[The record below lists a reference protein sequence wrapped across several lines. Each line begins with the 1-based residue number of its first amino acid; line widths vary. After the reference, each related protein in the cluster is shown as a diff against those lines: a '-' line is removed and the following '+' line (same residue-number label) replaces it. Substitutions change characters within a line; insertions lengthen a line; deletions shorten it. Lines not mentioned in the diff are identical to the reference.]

1 MYTIIKENW
10 IRNYLWWFRVPGPG
24 TKPLVKV
31 AYLILGFCLLGSVGN
46 VLQAQCVLACND
58 PDPANP
64 LQIALD
70 ENCEARIIPDV
81 IIESPQSCPGP
92 KQIVVRTQGGQLIVE
107 GMDEVVFDFS
117 DYINEVLSVTVIDE
131 ATGIFCTGFA
141 EIVDNLPPQFA
152 CVQEDLVISCTQDT
166 SVLVVGAPSVSDNC
180 SPDINLTYTDQ
191 VDEADCNSTGTLVI
205 TRRWRAEDGSGNVSF
220 CTQSIV
226 LRRPDLD
233 DIVFPPG
240 LVLSCDQTDASP
252 DVAGYPT
259 IQGLP
264 IDNNSF
270 CDLTLSVW
278 DDTTFT
284 CNGTGITIV
293 RTWRV
298 IENCSGDARTD
309 EQIIQIKDGTPPI
322 ITCPGT
328 IVVNTNSGE
337 NYGTVQLP
345 EPTITDNCDADPT
358 FIVSTSYG
366 GVGLGPHFF
375 VPAGT
380 HNVQYTAI
388 DACGNS
394 ASCTVELIVEDTE
407 VPTAVCDDQANISL
421 PDGGVAIIAAKTFDN
436 GSTDNVESNLF
447 FKARRMDIGGCG
459 NLNGD
464 DNLAVPGYQ
473 EYFDDHVFFC
483 CEDIGDELVRVIMR
497 VYEKDPGNGPVDP
510 IREQEGGDLFGHFN
524 ECMLLVRIDDKLPPT
539 VVCPVDET
547 VDCSAD
553 LTDLSRFGSP
563 QVIDNCSFT
572 LETGETFNLD
582 NCGTGEILRTFM
594 ATDVFGNTGSCT
606 QRIIVENQ
614 NPLQEEMIDWPEDVE
629 LTVCGASTDPED
641 LPAGFDRPV
650 VDYESCS
657 MIATRYEDTR
667 FDVSYPACYKILREW
682 TIIDWCLYDPD
693 VSATFGRYRYVQEI
707 KVVDNETPVLTTLE
721 DVAVGVG
728 SNCSAATVQLP
739 AVEAQDCSTN
749 VIISNDSPYAYASG
763 ADASG
768 DYPIGETV
776 VTFTARDRCGN
787 TSTTDVTI
795 TVSDRKAPS
804 PVCIVGISVNL
815 AVMEN
820 GELLAMLEADI
831 FNGSSRDN
839 CTAQDDLDITIRR
852 AVDEPAGPPPTEMIV
867 FNCADIGN
875 QLIEMWVTDEAGN
888 SDYCLTYVSVQDNNN
903 LCPVTEDDGPAM
915 GSIAGSIATQE
926 GKRVEDVM
934 VDVESNNPFATITG
948 SDGFFELLG
957 VPLGTDYTI
966 VPHKEDDL
974 LNGVS
979 TYDMILISKH
989 ILGTQMFDSP
999 YQYIAADIDDSGN
1012 ISTLDLIRLRK
1023 LILQKDTEFPNGNL
1037 PWRFVDASFD
1047 FPEEV
1052 NPLDVDFPERRDIQ
1066 NFSATNAQANFVGI
1080 KIGDVNGSVRPNS
1093 ILQSEARNTEGDMIV
1108 RVKDYSFA
1116 VGETFTVDV
1125 TSQDLFN
1132 LTGYQFTLN
1141 YDPRLLSLV
1150 DIREGDLPRMSEENF
1165 GLVDTQQGLITTS
1178 WSELNDVLTIEE
1190 GRLFT
1195 LTFRAIR
1202 SSDLYTAL
1210 RLSQNP
1216 TPAEAYVYDG
1226 SLYNVQLQI
1235 EDEQGRPRLEGAYK
1249 VFQNHPNPF
1258 NHTTMIGISLPK
1270 SSEISLKV
1278 FDMAG
1283 RMVYREKAFFERG
1296 YNEFALG
1303 RQDLNGNGVYYYLIE
1318 SDEFAE
1324 TKKMILSSTR

>member
-1 MYTIIKENW
+1 MYMINKESW
-10 IRNYLWWFRVPGPG
+10 IRSYLWWFRMPAPG
-24 TKPLVKV
+24 TKPLLKV
-31 AYLILGFCLLGSVGN
+31 ACFILGFSFLGSLSTPVYG
-46 VLQAQCVLACND
+46 QCNLNCND
-58 PDPANP
+58 PDPENP

-70 ENCEARIIPDV
+70 DNCQARITPD
-81 IIESPQSCPGP
+81 IILEAPESCPGT
-92 KQIVVRTQGGQLIVE
+92 KQIVVRTQDGQLIVE
-107 GMDEVVFDFS
+107 GIDEIVFDFS
-117 DYINEVLSVTVIDE
+117 AYIDEVVAITIIDE
-131 ATGIFCTGFA
+131 ATGSFCTGYA
-141 EIVDNLPPQFA
+141 EIVDNLPPQFVCA
-152 CVQEDLVISCTQDT
+152 AEDLVISCSQDT
-166 SVLVVGAPSVSDNC
+166 SVMVVGAPSVSDNC
-180 SPDINLTYTDQ
+180 SSEINLTYTDQ

-205 TRRWRAEDGSGNVSF
+205 TRRWTAEDASGNTSF

-233 DIVFPPG
+233 NIVFPSDM
-240 LVLSCDQTDASP
+240 VLSCDQTDASP

-259 IQGLP
+259 IDGLP

-322 ITCPGT
+322 ITCPGN
-328 IVVNTNSGE
+328 IVVSTTTGE
-337 NYGTVQLP
+337 DYGTVELP
-345 EPTITDNCDADPT
+345 EPTVTDNCDSDPT

-366 GVGLGPHFF
+366 GIGLGPHYF
-375 VPAGT
+375 VSSGT
-380 HNVQYTAI
+380 HFVQYTAI
-388 DACGNS
+388 DACGNT
-394 ASCTVELIVEDTE
+394 ASCTVELVVEDSE
-407 VPTAVCDDQANISL
+407 APTAVCDDQANISL
-421 PDGGVAIIAAKTFDN
+421 PDGGVAIIAAQTFDN
-436 GSTDNVESNLF
+436 GSTDNVQQELY

-464 DNLAVPGYQ
+464 DNAAVPGYQ

-483 CEDIGDELVRVIMR
+483 CEDIGDELVRVILR
-497 VYEKDPGNGPVDP
+497 VYEIDPGEGPVDP

-524 ECMLLVRIDDKLPPT
+524 ECMMLVRIDDKLPPT
-539 VVCPVDET
+539 VVCPVDEA
-547 VDCSAD
+547 VDCSED
-553 LTDLSRFGSP
+553 LSDLSRFGEP

-572 LETGETFNLD
+572 IDTDEVFNLD
-582 NCGTGEILRTFM
+582 NCGTGEIVRTFT
-594 ATDVFGNTGSCT
+594 ATDVFGNTGFCT
-606 QRIIVENQ
+606 QRITVENQ

-629 LTVCGASTDPED
+629 LSVCGAATDPDD

-667 FDVSYPACYKILREW
+667 FDVSFPACYKILREW

-693 VSATFGRYRYVQEI
+693 VSPTFGRYRYVQEI
-707 KVVDNETPVLTTLE
+707 KVVDNEAPVLTTIE
-721 DVAVGVG
+721 DVEAGVG
-728 SNCSAATVQLP
+728 SNCGVATVQLP
-739 AVEAQDCSTN
+739 AVEAQDCSTD
-749 VIISNDSPYAYASG
+749 VIITNDSPYAYANG

-768 DYPIGETV
+768 DYPEGETL

-787 TSTTDVTI
+787 TTTTDVTI
-795 TVSDRKAPS
+795 TVSDSKAPS
-804 PVCIVGISVNL
+804 PVCIVGVSVNL
-815 AVMEN
+815 AEMEN

-839 CTAQDDLDITIRR
+839 CTAAEDLEITIRR
-852 AVDEPAGPPPTEMIV
+852 AVDEPDGPPTDEMIV
-867 FNCADIGN
+867 FTCSDVGN
-875 QLIEMWVTDEAGN
+875 QLIEMWATDEAGN
-888 SDYCLTYVSVQDNNN
+888 SDFCLTYVSIQDNNN
-903 LCPVTEDDGPAM
+903 LCPITEDDEPAM
-915 GSIAGSIATQE
+915 GSIAGGIATHE

-934 VDVESNNPFATITG
+934 VEVESDNPFATITG
-948 SDGFFELLG
+948 SDGFFELTG

-966 VPHKEDDL
+966 VPYKQDDL

-989 ILGTQMFDSP
+989 ILGTQLFESP
-999 YQYIAADIDDSGN
+999 YQYIAADIDNSGN

-1023 LILQKDTEFPNGNL
+1023 LILQKDTEFPNGNA
-1037 PWRFVDASFD
+1037 PWRFVDASFE
-1047 FPEEV
+1047 FPAGV
-1052 NPLDVDFPERRDIQ
+1052 NPLDVTFPERWNVQ
-1066 NFSATNAQANFVGI
+1066 NFSAANAQADFIGI

-1093 ILQSEARNTEGDMIV
+1093 ILQSEARTTEGDMIV
-1108 RVKDYSFA
+1108 RVKDRSFTT
-1116 VGETFTVDV
+1116 GETFSVDV
-1125 TSQDLFN
+1125 TSEDLFN

-1141 YDPRLLSLV
+1141 YDPRLLALV
-1150 DIREGDLPRMSEENF
+1150 DIDEGDLPRMSDENF
-1165 GLVDTQQGLITTS
+1165 GVVDTRQGLITTS

-1202 SSDLYTAL
+1202 DSDLYTAL
-1210 RLSQNP
+1210 RLAQNP

-1235 EDEQGRPRLEGAYK
+1235 EDEQGQPRLQGTYK
-1249 VFQNHPNPF
+1249 VFQNYPNPF
-1258 NHTTMIGISLPK
+1258 NHTTMIGVSLPK
-1270 SSEISLKV
+1270 RSEVSLKV

-1283 RMVYREKAFFERG
+1283 RVVYREKTYFERG
-1296 YNEFALG
+1296 YNEFALS
-1303 RQDLNGNGVYYYLIE
+1303 REDMNGNGVYYYLIE
-1318 SDEFAE
+1318 LDEFAE